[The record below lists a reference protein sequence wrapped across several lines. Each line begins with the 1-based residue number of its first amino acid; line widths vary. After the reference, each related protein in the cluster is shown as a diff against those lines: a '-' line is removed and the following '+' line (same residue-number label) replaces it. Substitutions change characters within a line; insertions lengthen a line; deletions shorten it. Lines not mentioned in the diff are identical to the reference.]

1 MATANVCAVLATLLS
16 LSVSGCAHAPSQP
29 TIEAQD
35 FYESMSQNGA
45 VLDPRP
51 ARDMI
56 SILRHNAG
64 VGALKID
71 PALQSAALAQAQKMA
86 QSGRISTHAPALAI
100 QREVLFSDNSAGFDN
115 LAEAFAAWRQANSTR
130 HHMLNAKVTR
140 IGVAAVYAP
149 QSRYKV
155 FWSLLLSN

>member
-1 MATANVCAVLATLLS
+1 MLAALLS
-16 LSVSGCAHAPSQP
+16 LSVSGCAHAPNPQAVQ
-29 TIEAQD
+29 AQD

-64 VGALKID
+64 VGALTID

-86 QSGRISTHAPALAI
+86 QIGHISTHSPPLPMH
-100 QREVLFSDNSAGFDN
+100 RDVLFSDNSAGFDN

-130 HHMLNAKVTR
+130 NHMLNAKVTR